1 MKYLK
6 SFNESLNT
14 DSWLDKEFSSPEEIA
29 RIIDAY
35 FNDHEFTN
43 LMSNIQDLLETC
55 HPHRDELEYS
65 DIFRYADIL
74 LSVSNLIENSREPW
88 WSEKFERFLDY
99 FAEIQEESQH
109 GLAIEEIEDL
119 FLDLD
124 YKYQITKINIAVR
137 GENLPA
143 FKVEVNKVTESDSM
157 MLINRFWN
165 TVGGRLPKEYEINKL
180 EMEGE
185 KKGIYFTLVIIK
197 KDRESSR

>member
-14 DSWLDKEFSSPEEIA
+14 DSWLDKEFSSPGEIA
-29 RIIDAY
+29 IIIDAY

-180 EMEGE
+180 EMERE
-185 KKGIYFTLVIIK
+185 KEGIYFTLVIIK
-197 KDRESSR
+197 KDHESSR